1 MLQYCD
7 NILNKIVIVQCIK
20 SDFCFKCDV
29 VCELILK
36 FLQVDIFIVEV
47 VDFGRLENIIIGYD
61 GKGEE
66 LVWFLEKV
74 FVKEGVDVKYKYIFI
89 YGR

>member
-1 MLQYCD
+1 M
-7 NILNKIVIVQCIK
+7 
-20 SDFCFKCDV
+20 
-29 VCELILK
+29 
-36 FLQVDIFIVEV
+36 DIFIVEV

-74 FVKEGVDVKYKYIFI
+74 FVKEGVDVKYNESVYL
-89 YGR
+89 

>member
-1 MLQYCD
+1 M
-7 NILNKIVIVQCIK
+7 
-20 SDFCFKCDV
+20 
-29 VCELILK
+29 
-36 FLQVDIFIVEV
+36 DIFIVEV